1 MEDKNTMKT
10 IAEIRQEIENKK
22 TRSAWDRGVKEY
34 ALELLEDMENERNAA
49 KETDMTVYPAT
60 LQAELLNGAMNWK
73 QYSWGGC
80 SLVYDMQI
88 AKRLCSPSE
97 LKKTRNGERQPNA
110 SEQWLDVQTRA
121 LHQAE
126 NMIYACIHSIVINPA

>member
-1 MEDKNTMKT
+1 MKT
-10 IAEIRQEIENKK
+10 IMEIRQEIENKK
-22 TRSAWDRGVKEY
+22 PRSAWDKGVKEY
-34 ALELLEDMENERNAA
+34 ALELLEDMENERKLA
-49 KETDMTVYPAT
+49 KETDMQVYPAT
-60 LQAELLNGAMNWK
+60 LEAELLNGAMNWK

-80 SLVYDMQI
+80 SLVYDVQI
-88 AKRLCSPSE
+88 AKRLCNASE

-110 SEQWLDVQTRA
+110 NEQWLDVQTRA

>member
-1 MEDKNTMKT
+1 MKT

-22 TRSAWDRGVKEY
+22 PRSAWDKGVKEY
-34 ALELLEDMENERNAA
+34 ALEMLEDMENERKLA
-49 KETDMTVYPAT
+49 KETDMAVYPAT
-60 LQAELLNGAMNWK
+60 LEAELLNGAMNWK

-97 LKKTRNGERQPNA
+97 YKRSREGERRPN
-110 SEQWLDVQTRA
+110 SREEWLDVQARA
-121 LHQAE
+121 LFQAA
-126 NMIYACIHSIVINPA
+126 NMIIRLSGAGRAQK

>member
-1 MEDKNTMKT
+1 MKT

-22 TRSAWDRGVKEY
+22 PRSAWDKGVKEY
-34 ALELLEDMENERNAA
+34 ALEMLEDMENERKLA
-49 KETDMTVYPAT
+49 KETDMQVYPAT
-60 LQAELLNGAMNWK
+60 LEAELLNGAMNWK

-110 SEQWLDVQTRA
+110 SEQWIDVQTRA

-126 NMIYACIHSIVINPA
+126 NMIYACIHSIVITPA

>member
-1 MEDKNTMKT
+1 MKT

-22 TRSAWDRGVKEY
+22 PRSAWDKGVKEY
-34 ALELLEDMENERNAA
+34 ALEMLEDMENERKLA
-49 KETDMTVYPAT
+49 KETDMAVYPAT
-60 LQAELLNGAMNWK
+60 LEAELLNGAMNWK
-73 QYSWGGC
+73 QFSWGGC

-97 LKKTRNGERQPNA
+97 LKKTRNGEKQPNA
-110 SEQWLDVQTRA
+110 NEQWLDVQTRA

-126 NMIYACIHSIVINPA
+126 NMIYACIHSIVISPA

>member
-1 MEDKNTMKT
+1 MKT

-22 TRSAWDRGVKEY
+22 PRSAWDKGVKEY
-34 ALELLEDMENERNAA
+34 ALELLEDMENERKLA
-49 KETDMTVYPAT
+49 KETDMAVYPAT
-60 LQAELLNGAMNWK
+60 LEAELLNGAMNWK

-110 SEQWLDVQTRA
+110 NEQWLDVQTRA

>member
-1 MEDKNTMKT
+1 MKT

-49 KETDMTVYPAT
+49 KETDMNVYPAT
-60 LQAELLNGAMNWK
+60 LEAELLNGAMNWK
-73 QYSWGGC
+73 QFSWGWC
-80 SLVYDMQI
+80 SLVYDVQI

-97 LKKTRNGERQPNA
+97 LKKTRNGEKQPNA
-110 SEQWLDVQTRA
+110 REQWLDVQARA
-121 LHQAE
+121 LYQAE
-126 NMIYACIHSIVINPA
+126 NMIYACIRSVKVNNA

>member
-1 MEDKNTMKT
+1 MKT
-10 IAEIRQEIENKK
+10 ISEIRQEIENKK

-49 KETDMTVYPAT
+49 KETDMNVYPAT
-60 LQAELLNGAMNWK
+60 LEAELLNGAMNWK
-73 QYSWGGC
+73 QFSWGGC
-80 SLVYDMQI
+80 SLVYDVQI

-97 LKKTRNGERQPNA
+97 LKKTRNGDRQPNA
-110 SEQWLDVQTRA
+110 NEQWLDVQARA

-126 NMIYACIHSIVINPA
+126 NMIYACIHSVKVNNA

>member
-1 MEDKNTMKT
+1 MKT

-22 TRSAWDRGVKEY
+22 PRSAWDKGVREY
-34 ALELLEDMENERNAA
+34 ALEMLEDMENERKLA
-49 KETDMTVYPAT
+49 KETDMAVYPAT
-60 LQAELLNGAMNWK
+60 LEAELLNGAMNWK

-110 SEQWLDVQTRA
+110 NEQWLDVQTRA

>member
-1 MEDKNTMKT
+1 MKT
-10 IAEIRQEIENKK
+10 IMEIRQGIENKK
-22 TRSAWDRGVKEY
+22 TRSAWDKGVKEY
-34 ALELLEDMENERNAA
+34 ALELLEDMENERKLA
-49 KETDMTVYPAT
+49 KETDMAVYPAT
-60 LQAELLNGAMNWK
+60 LEAELLNGAMNWK

-97 LKKTRNGERQPNA
+97 LKKTRNGERQPSAN
-110 SEQWLDVQTRA
+110 EQWLDVQTRA

>member
-1 MEDKNTMKT
+1 MKT
-10 IAEIRQEIENKK
+10 IAEIRREIENKK
-22 TRSAWDRGVKEY
+22 PRSAWDKGVKEY
-34 ALELLEDMENERNAA
+34 ALEMLEDMENERKLA
-49 KETDMTVYPAT
+49 KETDMAVYPAT
-60 LQAELLNGAMNWK
+60 LEAELLNGAMNWK

-97 LKKTRNGERQPNA
+97 LKKTRNGEQQPNA
-110 SEQWLDVQTRA
+110 NEQWLDVQTRA

>member
-1 MEDKNTMKT
+1 MKT
-10 IAEIRQEIENKK
+10 ISEIRQEIESKK
-22 TRSAWDRGVKEY
+22 TRSAWDKGVKEY

-49 KETDMTVYPAT
+49 KEADMTVYPAT

-80 SLVYDMQI
+80 SLAYDVQI
-88 AKRLCSPSE
+88 AKRLCTASE

-110 SEQWLDVQTRA
+110 NEQWLDVQARA
-121 LHQAE
+121 LYQAE
-126 NMIYACIHSIVINPA
+126 NMIYACIHSVKVNNA

>member
-1 MEDKNTMKT
+1 MKT

-22 TRSAWDRGVKEY
+22 PRSAWDKGVKEY
-34 ALELLEDMENERNAA
+34 ALELLEDMENERKLA
-49 KETDMTVYPAT
+49 KETDMAVYPAT
-60 LQAELLNGAMNWK
+60 LEAELLNGAMNWK

>member
-1 MEDKNTMKT
+1 MKT

-22 TRSAWDRGVKEY
+22 TRSAWEKGVKAY
-34 ALELLEDMENERNAA
+34 ALELLEDMENERKLA
-49 KETDMTVYPAT
+49 KETDMNIYPAT
-60 LQAELLNGAMNWK
+60 LEAELLNGAMNWK
-73 QYSWGGC
+73 QFSWGGC

-97 LKKTRNGERQPNA
+97 LKKTRNGERQPSAN
-110 SEQWLDVQTRA
+110 EQWLDVQTRA